1 MGSEGGAGGSVSI
14 ECECV
19 CVWRESVCV
28 GSVCVGG
35 GAPHQGVRRQRFL
48 RVSWSGQLKHDQ
60 ILLI

>member
-28 GSVCVGG
+28 GSVCVVGG
-35 GAPHQGVRRQRFL
+35 GATSRGEASKISACFLVRTTET
-48 RVSWSGQLKHDQ
+48 
-60 ILLI
+60 